1 MKNTMKTS
9 TRMMKMEKTEM
20 NAEDEVDEKDEED
33 GGDGNR
39 LTMAS
44 HIWMRWCICKS
55 KTATIR
61 TTTRQ
66 RQEDG
71 EECRR

>member
-1 MKNTMKTS
+1 MKNTMETS
-9 TRMMKMEKTEM
+9 TRMSKMEKTEM
-20 NAEDEVDEKDEED
+20 NAEDEED

-44 HIWMRWCICKS
+44 HIWMCWCICKA

-61 TTTRQ
+61 TTTKQ
-66 RQEDG
+66 
-71 EECRR
+71 